1 MGRSR
6 EQRTSPS
13 VHRLLDTAATSASA
27 WHKAAE
33 HPAPA
38 PGRLGAASQR
48 WGCVWPRTPVFV
60 REEKPRSCPLLG
72 FQNALSTFI

>member
-38 PGRLGAASQR
+38 SQR
-48 WGCVWPRTPVFV
+48 WGCAWPHTRVFV
-60 REEKPRSCPLLG
+60 WEEKPRSCPLPG
-72 FQNALSTFI
+72 FQNAF